1 RLEEKKCRAGMGRS
15 SLIMVAQGW
24 SLRRTRPVRRVL

>member
-1 RLEEKKCRAGMGRS
+1 GRS